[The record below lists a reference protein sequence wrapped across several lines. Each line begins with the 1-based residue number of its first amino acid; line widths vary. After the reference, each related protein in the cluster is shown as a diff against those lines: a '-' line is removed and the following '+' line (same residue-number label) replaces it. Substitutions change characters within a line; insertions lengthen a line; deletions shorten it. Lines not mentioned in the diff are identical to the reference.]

1 VDPAHLAHVLIGA
14 AKPAVIDLSLWRGSP
29 EMAIRGIGEA
39 LITYGLGLLFGTM
52 VG

>member
-1 VDPAHLAHVLIGA
+1 VTG
-14 AKPAVIDLSLWRGSP
+14 LSLWRGGV
-29 EMAIRGIGEA
+29 EMTIIGIGEA